1 MKKEKE
7 KDLKKSTLVRLSQT
21 ELQKIESLMESENR
35 SFSFLVSSI
44 VKEYL
49 KKQKVEKPTK

>member
-1 MKKEKE
+1 MTKEKATE
-7 KDLKKSTLVRLSQT
+7 IKKSTLVRLAPD
-21 ELQKIESLMESENR
+21 ELQKIELIMESENR

-49 KKQKVEKPTK
+49 NNLKTSKLK